1 MEPLEL
7 IEKYYP
13 KDSKAYHFLIKH
25 SELVTQ
31 KALQIAARVMDMN
44 PDIAFIRS
52 ASMLHDIGIF
62 LTDDPRLGCF
72 GDKPYLA
79 HGYLGRE
86 LLEKE
91 GLEKYALVC
100 ERHVGV
106 GISLDDIV
114 KNKLP
119 LPQRDMLPIT
129 LEEKIICFADKFYSK
144 AKHSLLSEKT
154 VPQIRGEIAPYGPE
168 KLNQFDEWLVLFK
181 EPCSEA
187 SASASVAD
195 S

>member
-1 MEPLEL
+1 MTEPIKI

-13 KDSKAYHFLIKH
+13 PDSKAYHFLLKH

-31 KALQIAARVMDMN
+31 KALQVAARVIEME
-44 PDIAFIRS
+44 PDILFIKN

-62 LTDDPRLGCF
+62 LTDEPRLGCF

-91 GLEKYALVC
+91 GFEDYALVC
-100 ERHVGV
+100 ERHVGL

-114 KNKLP
+114 KNNLP
-119 LPQRDMLPIT
+119 LPQRNMLPIT

-144 AKHSLLSEKT
+144 SEHRLFSEKT
-154 VPQIRGEIAPYGPE
+154 VAQIREEMARYGTG
-168 KLNQFDEWLVLFK
+168 KLKQFDEWTIFFK
-181 EPCSEA
+181 EPC
-187 SASASVAD
+187 
-195 S
+195 